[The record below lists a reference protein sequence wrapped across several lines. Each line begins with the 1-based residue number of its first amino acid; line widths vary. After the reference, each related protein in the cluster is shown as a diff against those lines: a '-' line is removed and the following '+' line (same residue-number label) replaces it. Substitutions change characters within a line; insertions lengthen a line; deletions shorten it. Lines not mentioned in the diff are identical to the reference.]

1 MSSLEISR
9 ILGNQIRKLR
19 EERHISQQNLAEMCN
34 VEKSNMARIEAGR
47 TNPTLLT
54 MYKISS
60 ALKIPLAELVDFEID
75 MEDNNNSCHK

>member
-1 MSSLEISR
+1 MTSAELSK
-9 ILGNQIRKLR
+9 ILGNRIRKLR
-19 EERHISQQNLAEMCN
+19 EERNISQQNLAEMCN

-60 ALKIPLAELVDFEID
+60 ALNISLAVLVDFD
-75 MEDNNNSCHK
+75 SKMSDDV